1 MSDPIRV
8 LCVFSTLDR
17 GGAESMCM
25 NLYRHIDRNR
35 IQFDFVKHTP
45 EKCAFDDEI
54 DSLGG
59 RIYIAPRFRGYNL
72 IQYQSWWK
80 KHLEQHPEHQIIHG
94 HYFTV
99 SKFYFPVC
107 KKMDRIT
114 IGHSHTDSYSWKRID
129 KRMMIYGVE
138 DYCDYRLAC
147 SEKAGKLLY
156 PNKDFIILKNAIE
169 IKKYA
174 YNPEIAKE
182 VREEFGLGD
191 DLILGAVG
199 TIKEVKNPLG
209 MVDILN
215 AVVQQKPNT
224 KLLWVGND
232 GGMKQQVIEKIENN
246 NLSDRVV
253 FSGVRSDVHR
263 LLQAMD
269 VFLMPSFSEGI
280 PVSMIEAQAAGLP
293 CFVSD
298 EVSREADITNNCC
311 YLPLGDYKK
320 WAHAIMKANLS
331 HLDNYQRIVSAG
343 YDISTTANWMTDFY
357 KKIMREYS
365 GKWLR

>member
-1 MSDPIRV
+1 MTYPIRV
-8 LCVFSTLDR
+8 LCVMSTLDR

-25 NLYRHIDRNR
+25 NLYRKIDRR
-35 IQFDFVKHTP
+35 QVQFDFVKHTSA
-45 EKCAFDDEI
+45 KCAFDEEI
-54 DSLGG
+54 LSLGG
-59 RIYIAPRFRGYNL
+59 KIYVAPRFRGIN
-72 IQYQSWWK
+72 IVQYQSWWHNHLK
-80 KHLEQHPEHQIIHG
+80 KHPEHIIIHG
-94 HYFTV
+94 HYFTA
-99 SKFYFPVC
+99 SKYYFSVC

-114 IGHSHTDSYSWKRID
+114 IGHSHTDSYSRKSIGKRI
-129 KRMMIYGVE
+129 MIHGVE
-138 DYCDYRLAC
+138 DCCDYRLAC
-147 SEKAGKLLY
+147 SEKAGNLLY

-169 IKKYA
+169 IEKYVF
-174 YNPEIAKE
+174 NPVIAKE

-269 VFLMPSFSEGI
+269 AFLMPSFSEGI

-298 EVSREADITNNCC
+298 AVSREADITNNCC
-311 YLPLGDYKK
+311 YLPLDDYKK
-320 WAHAIMKANLS
+320 WAQAIMRANLS
-331 HLDNYQRIVSAG
+331 HLDNYQQIVSAG
-343 YDISTTANWMTDFY
+343 YEISTTANWMTDFY
-357 KKIMREYS
+357 TSIIREHS
-365 GKWLR
+365 GI